1 MDLPSDSK
9 IEVYLPFIRAACRA
23 FPGLLVTFLVVKM
36 NKSCL
41 YAWIGKTDLKAA
53 QGGLGHNLGPIA
65 QTVTEREFGAIHLL
79 SDHSETVTREYA
91 KWLSRQTKTSVNVHP
106 VALSG
111 PTEFGEIYEAA
122 TSVVS
127 RVAGTDRS
135 QAVGTF
141 HLSPGTPAMAAV
153 WILISK
159 TNHPAELVES
169 SPEGG
174 VRTVALPFEISAEYC
189 PALSRDHDDEIAR
202 ITQGLPPEAPEFAEI
217 IHACK
222 PMQRVVAQSRRLAL
236 HSVPVL
242 IQGESGT
249 GKELLA
255 RAIHNSG
262 DRKGRGFVDVN
273 CGAIP
278 PELVESEFFGH
289 VKGAFTGA
297 VDSRMGHFEAAHGG
311 TLFLDEVGELPLAAQ
326 VRLLR
331 AIQEKSIRR
340 VGAAKTQAV
349 DVRIIAATNR
359 NLVEE
364 VQAGR
369 FREDLFHRLAVG
381 VLHLP
386 ALRERHGD
394 VNLLIDGVVKR
405 LNSDGVRFPGW
416 KDKKISPGARNLL
429 LQHAWPGNVRELMN
443 TLSRAFIWTTGDMI
457 RADDVREALLPVS
470 ARGIGDTVM
479 NRPLGGDLRLRQLL
493 ADVAVHYL
501 TRAMSETEGNKRQAA
516 KLLGLP
522 SYQTLTNWLEKYGVT
537 S

>member
-1 MDLPSDSK
+1 MS
-9 IEVYLPFIRAACRA
+9 
-23 FPGLLVTFLVVKM
+23 T
-36 NKSCL
+36 SCL
-41 YAWIGKTDLKAA
+41 FAWIGKTDLKAA
-53 QGGLGHNLGPIA
+53 QGGLGHNLGPIG
-65 QTVTEREFGAIHLL
+65 QTVAEREFAAIHLL
-79 SDHSETVTREYA
+79 SDHSEKVTREYA
-91 KWLSRQTKTSVNVHP
+91 QWLSRQTTASVDVHP

-122 TSVVS
+122 TSVVG
-127 RVAGTDRS
+127 RVTGPGHLKA
-135 QAVGTF
+135 AGTF

-159 TNHPAELVES
+159 TIHPAELVES

-174 VRTVALPFEISAEYC
+174 VRTVALPFEISAEYR

-217 IHACK
+217 IHSCK

-262 DRKGRGFVDVN
+262 DRKGGSFVDVN

-297 VDSRMGHFEAAHGG
+297 VDGRMGHFEAAHGG

-340 VGAAKTQAV
+340 VGASKAQSV

-364 VQAGR
+364 VQAGH

-394 VNLLIDGVVKR
+394 VNLLIDGAVSR
-405 LNSDGVRFPGW
+405 LSSDGAGFRDW
-416 KDKKISPGARNLL
+416 KDKKLSPGARNLL
-429 LQHAWPGNVRELMN
+429 LRHPWPGNVRELIN
-443 TLSRAFIWTTGDMI
+443 TLSRAFIWTTGDTI
-457 RADDVREALLPVS
+457 RADDVREALLPASV
-470 ARGIGDTVM
+470 RGIGETIL
-479 NRPLGGDLRLRQLL
+479 NRTLGGDLQLRQLL

-501 TRAMSETEGNKRQAA
+501 TRAMSETDGNKRQAA

-522 SYQTLTNWLEKYGVT
+522 SYQTLTNWLEKYGVA

>member
-1 MDLPSDSK
+1 M
-9 IEVYLPFIRAACRA
+9 
-23 FPGLLVTFLVVKM
+23 
-36 NKSCL
+36 
-41 YAWIGKTDLKAA
+41 
-53 QGGLGHNLGPIA
+53 
-65 QTVTEREFGAIHLL
+65 
-79 SDHSETVTREYA
+79 
-91 KWLSRQTKTSVNVHP
+91 
-106 VALSG
+106 
-111 PTEFGEIYEAA
+111 
-122 TSVVS
+122 
-127 RVAGTDRS
+127 
-135 QAVGTF
+135 
-141 HLSPGTPAMAAV
+141 
-153 WILISK
+153 
-159 TNHPAELVES
+159 
-169 SPEGG
+169 
-174 VRTVALPFEISAEYC
+174 
-189 PALSRDHDDEIAR
+189 
-202 ITQGLPPEAPEFAEI
+202 
-217 IHACK
+217 
-222 PMQRVVAQSRRLAL
+222 
-236 HSVPVL
+236 
-242 IQGESGT
+242 
-249 GKELLA
+249 
-255 RAIHNSG
+255 
-262 DRKGRGFVDVN
+262 N

-297 VDSRMGHFEAAHGG
+297 VDSRVGHFEAAHGG

-394 VNLLIDGVVKR
+394 V
-405 LNSDGVRFPGW
+405 
-416 KDKKISPGARNLL
+416 
-429 LQHAWPGNVRELMN
+429 
-443 TLSRAFIWTTGDMI
+443 I